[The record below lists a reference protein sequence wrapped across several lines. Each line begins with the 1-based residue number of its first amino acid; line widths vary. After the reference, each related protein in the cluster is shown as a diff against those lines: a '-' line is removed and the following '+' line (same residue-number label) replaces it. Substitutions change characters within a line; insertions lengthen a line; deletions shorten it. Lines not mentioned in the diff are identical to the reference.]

1 MTAFGALLLMGS
13 PAVGAPP
20 PQGGFGVGGDVDG
33 LYPGAETTVQ
43 ATVVNP
49 QSFTIQV
56 TSVGVTALDASP
68 QCPGALLSFREEA
81 ATVDIPAGGTGTVP
95 VIVRVD
101 AGLPDACQG
110 ATWPL
115 SFIGTAVSSAGG
127 SPTSS
132 PNADGSGSGTRGGGL
147 ALTGADLAG
156 LAAVGAGLVA
166 VGVTARRVS
175 RRRRR
180 GAALASERG

>member
-1 MTAFGALLLMGS
+1 MGAS
-13 PAVGAPP
+13 T
-20 PQGGFGVGGDVDG
+20 PQGGFGVGGDVNG
-33 LYPGAETTVQ
+33 LYPGAEATVQ

-68 QCPGALLSFREEA
+68 QCPGSLLSFGDQP
-81 ATVDIPAGGTGTVP
+81 ATVDIPASGTGTVLLT
-95 VIVRVD
+95 VQVD
-101 AGLPDACQG
+101 PGMPDACQG

-115 SFIGTAVSSAGG
+115 SFVGTAVSSAGG
-127 SPTSS
+127 SPASS
-132 PNADGSGSGTRGGGL
+132 PNSDGSGSGTRAGGL
-147 ALTGADLAG
+147 ALTGADMMG
-156 LAAVGAGLVA
+156 LAAIGAGLVA
-166 VGVTARRVS
+166 AGVTARHVS